1 MSHTLWRFRHPTQ
14 LIFGVDSVGQLGDEA
29 ARLARRVMLVT
40 YRERAGLEDVIGGV
54 KAELRRGGLEVVDF
68 AEIEP
73 DPLESTG
80 RRGAEVARAE
90 RVELVVGV
98 GGGSAMDAAKGIAGL
113 AVSGGTPWDYSRC
126 NPDRRPFR
134 RALPIMAIPT
144 TAGTGSEMTSTAVFS
159 HPERGLKAAIV
170 DPALFPAI
178 ALVDPRLTSGAPST
192 LTAYCGMDA
201 LGQCLEAYISRST
214 NPISQSVAVAGFQRL
229 WVHLPAAVENG
240 ANLDARSDV
249 ALGATLSGI
258 AISHGGTCAA
268 HSMSHAVGALLHLHH
283 GLGVAVCTLPMLR
296 YCLATHA
303 ELIATFATAVGLSEA
318 GQDPRAAAEGF
329 IARVAAFLKQIGIPQ
344 SLEVESGRGDAASL
358 AGRLTENAFSS
369 TPAAVANT
377 PREMTRDAMQ
387 RLFQDLLT
395 DQQSRR

>member
-14 LIFGVDSVGQLGDEA
+14 LIFGVDSLGQLGDAA
-29 ARLARRVMLVT
+29 ARLGRRVMVVT
-40 YRERAGLEDVIGGV
+40 YRERAGLEEVIGRV
-54 KAELRRGGLEVVDF
+54 TAELRRGGLEVVEF

-80 RRGAEVARAE
+80 RRGAEVAKAE
-90 RVELVVGV
+90 RVELVAGV

-113 AVSGGTPWDYSRC
+113 AVSGGTPWEYSRC
-126 NPDRRPFR
+126 NPDRRSFAG
-134 RALPIMAIPT
+134 ALPIIAIPT

-159 HPERGLKAAIV
+159 HPGRDLKAAIV
-170 DPALFPAI
+170 DPGLFPAV
-178 ALVDPRLTSGAPST
+178 ALVDPRLMVGAPPR

-214 NPISQSVAVAGFQRL
+214 NPISQSVAVTGFQRL
-229 WVHLPAAVENG
+229 WARLPAAVEDG
-240 ANLDARSDV
+240 ADLEARADV

-268 HSMSHAVGALLHLHH
+268 HSMSHALGALLHLHH

-296 YCLATHA
+296 YCVETHA
-303 ELIATFATAVGLSEA
+303 ALIASFAAAVGLSAA
-318 GQDPRAAAEGF
+318 GQAPRAAAEAF
-329 IARVAAFLKQIGIPQ
+329 IARVADFLERLGIPQ
-344 SLEVESGRGDAASL
+344 TLGVEPGRGDGASW
-358 AGRLTENAFSS
+358 AERLTENAFSS

-377 PREMTRDAMQ
+377 PREMTREAMQ
-387 RLFQDLLT
+387 RLFRELLT
-395 DQQSRR
+395 ENKPRL